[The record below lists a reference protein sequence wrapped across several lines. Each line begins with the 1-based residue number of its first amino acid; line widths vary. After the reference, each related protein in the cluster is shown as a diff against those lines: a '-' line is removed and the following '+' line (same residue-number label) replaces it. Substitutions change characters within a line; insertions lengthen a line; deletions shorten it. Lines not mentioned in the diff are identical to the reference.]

1 MEDGIIT
8 KGELMGKIERM
19 RGKMGRFVFI
29 SSANRHFQDRMVG
42 DEYS

>member
-19 RGKMGRFVFI
+19 RWKMGRFVFI
-29 SSANRHFQDRMVG
+29 SSA
-42 DEYS
+42 

>member
-19 RGKMGRFVFI
+19 RWKMGRSAFI
-29 SSANRHFQDRMVG
+29 SSASTHLETSRTEDF
-42 DEYS
+42 S

>member
-19 RGKMGRFVFI
+19 RWKMGRFVSI
-29 SSANRHFQDRMVG
+29 SSQFVRSEGV
-42 DEYS
+42 